1 MASAKV
7 ELKTLNHVFEGEV
20 GEVMQQVK
28 PEPIKSSVTIFQSM
42 GKFSFNYILVIFDLG
57 LFF

>member
-42 GKFSFNYILVIFDLG
+42 GNFSFNYILVIFDLG